1 MRRLNGLYRLRRY
14 RRYGRYRTFRVRFS
28 LIAKIAIPVAITGLA
43 VGLPA
48 YASSTAAGASG
59 AQSARVA
66 PTAPVVNRPPLIA
79 PLAVP
84 GPRSAATVASASA
97 TCAQYA
103 ARAGWANNGYFAGDL
118 VTATAICVAES
129 AGDPK
134 VYVCDQNGKIV
145 GQGEYV
151 PGQPIKC
158 PAGTTSYDRGLWQ
171 LNSQTAASTT
181 DKCAFDPVCNA
192 GVSYLAS
199 SRGTSFVPWSSY
211 DQNTYAKY
219 IDAAQS
225 AVTKLTTG
233 AVTSAELGECLQ
245 AKSVS
250 GAKVVIANCGS
261 GGAVQRWAVTGGKL
275 RSGSLCGAISS
286 TSATSPGIVLRRCA
300 AQKTQQWTVAGRYE
314 LRNAANGKC
323 LTDPNASLTAG
334 TQVTATRCV
343 NAKDQTWW
351 LP

>member
-1 MRRLNGLYRLRRY
+1 MRRLNRLRW
-14 RRYGRYRTFRVRFS
+14 FRARFS
-28 LIAKIAIPVAITGLA
+28 LVAKIAIPLTIAGLA
-43 VGLPA
+43 IGLPA
-48 YASSTAAGASG
+48 YASSTDTGSAGSSSAPMAAA
-59 AQSARVA
+59 AQAG
-66 PTAPVVNRPPLIA
+66 NRPPMIA

-84 GPRSAATVASASA
+84 GPRSAATVATASA

-134 VYVCDQNGKIV
+134 VYVCDENGKVV

-151 PGQPIKC
+151 AGQPIKC

-171 LNSQTAASTT
+171 LNSQTASSTT
-181 DKCAFDPVCNA
+181 DTCAFDPVCNA
-192 GVSYLAS
+192 SVAYLAS

-219 IDAAQS
+219 IDGAQS
-225 AVTKLTTG
+225 AVTKLAVG
-233 AVTSAELGECLQ
+233 AVASAELGECLQ
-245 AKSVS
+245 AQSVS
-250 GAKVVIANCGS
+250 GAKVVIANCGK
-261 GGAVQRWAVTGGKL
+261 GGAIQRWTVTGGKL
-275 RSGSLCGAISS
+275 RSGSLCAAISS
-286 TSATSPGIVLRRCA
+286 TSAASPGIVLRHCA
-300 AQKTQQWTVAGRYE
+300 SQKTQQWSVAGRDE

-323 LTDPNASLTAG
+323 LTDPNSSLTAG
-334 TQVTATRCV
+334 TQVNATRCV
-343 NAKDQTWW
+343 NAKNQTWW

>member
-1 MRRLNGLYRLRRY
+1 MRRLHGLYRLRR
-14 RRYGRYRTFRVRFS
+14 FRIRFS
-28 LIAKIAIPVAITGLA
+28 LVAKIAIPVAITGLGI
-43 VGLPA
+43 GLPA
-48 YASSTAAGASG
+48 YASSADAGAAGS
-59 AQSARVA
+59 QSARMLASA
-66 PTAPVVNRPPLIA
+66 PTGNRPPLIA

-84 GPRSAATVASASA
+84 GPKSAATVASASA
-97 TCAQYA
+97 TCAKYA

-118 VTATAICVAES
+118 VTATAVCVAES

-151 PGQPIKC
+151 AGQPIKC

-192 GVSYLAS
+192 RVSYLAS

-225 AVTKLTTG
+225 AVTKLTMG
-233 AVTSAELGECLQ
+233 AVASAELGECLQ

-250 GAKVVIANCGS
+250 GAKVVIANCGG
-261 GGAVQRWAVTGGKL
+261 GGAIQRWTVTGGKL

-286 TSATSPGIVLRRCA
+286 TSAASPGIVLRRCA
-300 AQKTQQWTVAGRYE
+300 SQKTQQWTVAGRYE

-323 LTDPNASLTAG
+323 LTDPNGSLTAG
-334 TQVTATRCV
+334 TQVTAARCV

>member
-1 MRRLNGLYRLRRY
+1 MRRLHGLYRLRW
-14 RRYGRYRTFRVRFS
+14 FHIRFS
-28 LIAKIAIPVAITGLA
+28 LVAKIAIPLAITGLA
-43 VGLPA
+43 IGLPA
-48 YASSTAAGASG
+48 YAASTDAGASG
-59 AQSARVA
+59 GQSAMA
-66 PTAPVVNRPPLIA
+66 ASGPTGNRPPLIA

-84 GPRSAATVASASA
+84 APRSAATVASASA

-118 VTATAICVAES
+118 VTATAVCVAES

-134 VYVCDQNGKIV
+134 VYVCDQNGKVV

-181 DKCAFDPVCNA
+181 DQCAFDPVCNA
-192 GVSYLAS
+192 KVSYLAS

-219 IDAAQS
+219 IDAAQR
-225 AVTKLTTG
+225 AVTRLTIG

-261 GGAVQRWAVTGGKL
+261 GGAIQRWTVTGGKL
-275 RSGSLCGAISS
+275 RSGSLCASISS
-286 TSATSPGIVLRRCA
+286 TSAASPGIVLRRCA
-300 AQKTQQWTVAGRYE
+300 SQKTQQWTVAGRYE
-314 LRNAANGKC
+314 LRNAASGKC
-323 LTDPNASLTAG
+323 LTDPNSSLTAG
-334 TQVTATRCV
+334 TQVTATGCV
-343 NAKDQTWW
+343 NAKNQTWW

>member
-1 MRRLNGLYRLRRY
+1 
-14 RRYGRYRTFRVRFS
+14 
-28 LIAKIAIPVAITGLA
+28 
-43 VGLPA
+43 
-48 YASSTAAGASG
+48 
-59 AQSARVA
+59 
-66 PTAPVVNRPPLIA
+66 
-79 PLAVP
+79 
-84 GPRSAATVASASA
+84 VASASA

-118 VTATAICVAES
+118 VTATAVCIAES

-134 VYVCDQNGKIV
+134 VYVCDQNGKVV

-171 LNSQTAASTT
+171 FNSQTAASTT
-181 DKCAFDPVCNA
+181 DQCAFDPVCNA
-192 GVSYLAS
+192 KVSYLAS

-225 AVTKLTTG
+225 AVTKLTIG
-233 AVTSAELGECLQ
+233 AVVSAELGECLQ

-261 GGAVQRWAVTGGKL
+261 GGAVQRWTVTGGKL
-275 RSGSLCGAISS
+275 RSGSLCAAISS
-286 TSATSPGIVLRRCA
+286 TLAASPGIVLRRCA
-300 AQKTQQWTVAGRYE
+300 SQKTQQWTVAGRYE
-314 LRNAANGKC
+314 LRNAASGKC
-323 LTDPNASLTAG
+323 LTDPNSSLTAG
-334 TQVTATRCV
+334 TQVTATGCV
-343 NAKDQTWW
+343 NAKNQTWW